1 MKTDNE
7 LIAEFMGVYETKD
20 SFDSYGHDIPCY
32 YTDNGIYRTRTLTV
46 PGKTFSDFCK
56 AAQYHTSW
64 DWLMPVVDKIESLRK
79 YYSTRIHFNA
89 DEGIHFCDIVDVDN
103 YERACQKSCI
113 SKITAV
119 YKAVV
124 QFIKWYNNYGK

>member
-64 DWLMPVVDKIESLRK
+64 DWLMPVVEKIHALDLPNVEIQIERFRTSYITHGAMILH
-79 YYSTRIHFNA
+79 YYN
-89 DEGIHFCDIVDVDN
+89 
-103 YERACQKSCI
+103 K
-113 SKITAV
+113 
-119 YKAVV
+119 
-124 QFIKWYNNYGK
+124 